1 MNDDK
6 WLQKNQDAIRQ
17 RLDSY
22 VDEMD
27 AADLSRLRQA
37 REQALDSASQKAGF
51 GGRFAWPA
59 GLAVAASLVL
69 VILLGRGINSNGD
82 GLQPD
87 LNGQQNNVITALAD
101 VDLLTAQEQTEFY
114 ENLDFYEWLVLE
126 QNPDEGANGQ
136 VNG

>member
-6 WLQKNQDAIRQ
+6 WLQQNQDAIRK
-17 RLDSY
+17 RLDGY

-37 REQALDSASQKAGF
+37 RQRALDSVGQKAGF
-51 GGRFAWPA
+51 GRKFALVAWP
-59 GLAVAASLVL
+59 AVAASLVL
-69 VILLGRGINSNGD
+69 VILLGRGIDSNGID
-82 GLQPD
+82 LQPD
-87 LNGQQNNVITALAD
+87 LNGQQNNVIAALAD
-101 VDLLTAQEQTEFY
+101 VDLLAAQEQTEFY

-126 QNPDEGANGQ
+126 QNPDNGVNGQ

>member
-6 WLQKNQDAIRQ
+6 WLQQNQDAIRK
-17 RLDSY
+17 RLDGY

-37 REQALDSASQKAGF
+37 RQQALDSGSREAGF
-51 GGRFAWPA
+51 GRKFALPA

-69 VILLGRGINSNGD
+69 VILLGRGIDSNGID
-82 GLQPD
+82 LQPD
-87 LNGQQNNVITALAD
+87 LNGQQNNVIAALAD
-101 VDLLTAQEQTEFY
+101 VDLLAAQEQTEFY

-126 QNPDEGANGQ
+126 QNPDNGVNGQ

>member
-6 WLQKNQDAIRQ
+6 WLQQNQDAIRK
-17 RLDSY
+17 RLDGY

-37 REQALDSASQKAGF
+37 RRRALDSVGQKAGF

-69 VILLGRGINSNGD
+69 VILLGRGIDSNGID
-82 GLQPD
+82 LQPD
-87 LNGQQNNVITALAD
+87 LNGQQNDVIAALAD
-101 VDLLTAQEQTEFY
+101 VDLLAAQEQTEFY

-126 QNPDEGANGQ
+126 QNPDNGVNGQ

>member
-6 WLQKNQDAIRQ
+6 WLQQNQDAIRK
-17 RLDSY
+17 RLDAC

-37 REQALDSASQKAGF
+37 RQQALDSGSRKAGF
-51 GGRFAWPA
+51 GGRVALPA
-59 GLAVAASLVL
+59 GLAVAASLLL
-69 VILLGRGINSNGD
+69 VILLGRGIDSDGNGFR
-82 GLQPD
+82 PD
-87 LNGQQNNVITALAD
+87 LNGQQSNVIAALVD
-101 VDLLTAQEQTEFY
+101 VDLLAAQEQTEFY

-126 QNPDEGANGQ
+126 QNPDNGMNGQ